1 MVRMVE
7 KIRKRVE
14 KLLPGFEVRVE
25 YGELQDLA
33 VVKIAYPLPS
43 GGYVSDEIT
52 LHHASDGVMLGRVML
67 VAEELIHLAYEDYE
81 QFYHKEEL

>member
-1 MVRMVE
+1 MVR
-7 KIRKRVE
+7 KIKNRVE
-14 KLLPGFEVRVE
+14 EILPGFEVRVE
-25 YGELQDLA
+25 YGDLKDLA

-52 LHHASDGVMLGRVML
+52 LHHASEGVMLGRVML